1 MEIRR
6 LVLGMLRTNCY
17 IVYKKETK
25 KAVIIDPA
33 AEPKKIM
40 QVLCEENLLPEAV
53 LLTHG
58 HFDHILAADTL
69 RKEYQIPVCL
79 YKEESEL
86 LSNPDL
92 NCSYLYAAPYG
103 IKADILLEDGQ
114 KAEYLDNAL
123 RVIATPG
130 HTAGSCCY
138 YAEKEKILFSGD
150 TLFRGTVG
158 RTDLPTSCPEQMEP
172 SVCGRLFALPEE
184 VAVLPGHG
192 ENTSIGE
199 EKHVRY

>member
-17 IVYKKETK
+17 IVYEKETQ

-33 AEPKKIM
+33 AEPKKIL
-40 QVLCEENLLPEAV
+40 QVLNEEDLKPEAV

-69 RKEYQIPVCL
+69 RKAYRIPVCL
-79 YKEESEL
+79 YKEEEEL
-86 LSNPDL
+86 LSDPDK
-92 NCSYLYAAPYG
+92 NCSYMYAAPYG
-103 IKADILLEDGQ
+103 IKADVLLEDGQ
-114 KAEYLDNAL
+114 KIEYLNTAL

-138 YAEKEKILFSGD
+138 YAEEEGVLFSGD

-158 RTDLPTSCPEQMEP
+158 RTDLPTSRPELIET
-172 SVCGRLFALPEE
+172 SICEKLFALSEE

-192 ENTSIGE
+192 DDTSIGE